1 MKDRIKSCVFS
12 VLADL
17 LVSYFGRYGFQS
29 RAFGVVDADL
39 PRYHSKAI
47 HVKSQETF
55 ITFMVAASFK
65 TARSQRHS
73 RSTHKKF
80 IHT

>member
-1 MKDRIKSCVFS
+1 MDLRFEATENFGKDRIKSCVFS

-17 LVSYFGRYGFQS
+17 LVNYFGRYGFQS

-47 HVKSQETF
+47 PVKSQETF
-55 ITFMVAASFK
+55 ITFMVCN
-65 TARSQRHS
+65 
-73 RSTHKKF
+73 
-80 IHT
+80 II